1 MHFHALNSS
10 YTEFHFLE
18 VFLRLLILSMICIH
32 FCYELALETSVKCSS
47 IKFLRVHDFCHAH
60 PLARF
65 TMVRALRPVSTFPNS
80 NCLYS
85 ARNAAPKKAEEPY
98 LHSLVS
104 KKCLASAEQGFSTA
118 SQGSC
123 HVHSNHLSGSGR
135 LAGHT
140 HTHALHISECVIV
153 GI

>member
-1 MHFHALNSS
+1 MHLSYFHALNSS

-18 VFLRLLILSMICIH
+18 VFLRLLIRSMIRIH
-32 FCYELALETSVKCSS
+32 FCYELALKTSVKCSS
-47 IKFLRVHDFCHAH
+47 IKFLRVHDLCHAH

-98 LHSLVS
+98 LHSLAS
-104 KKCLASAEQGFSTA
+104 KNAQPVPSKAFLQPAKAAAMYTA
-118 SQGSC
+118 TIYLGLEGWQ
-123 HVHSNHLSGSGR
+123 
-135 LAGHT
+135 ATHT
-140 HTHALHISECVIV
+140 HTHCIFLSV
-153 GI
+153 